1 MWCECHVVVVVVV
14 VVIVIVRDRVKGWS
28 FTVMLLWNRVLA
40 CDHLFVV
47 IYQHTYQEII
57 YFCVVAGDL

>member
-28 FTVMLLWNRVLA
+28 FTVMLL
-40 CDHLFVV
+40 
-47 IYQHTYQEII
+47 
-57 YFCVVAGDL
+57 